1 MSSAIRA
8 NSGNWP
14 PSPGNGACNGSK
26 TPPRRW
32 ARPWTAGLSATAG
45 TPPSSASMATKSSP
59 PAAAAQS
66 RPTDRRGIPPG
77 AGAPV
82 PTNDEEGS
90 QRLKHLTTAAKPP
103 HAWAFL
109 HDQVGY
115 NYRMPNLNAAL
126 GCAQL
131 EQAPRFLAAK
141 RALAAAYA
149 RAFAGL
155 GGLRILPSPPGT
167 ESNYWL
173 VTLLA
178 DSADQ
183 AWLDA
188 TLQAL

>member
-1 MSSAIRA
+1 MSSPIPA

-66 RPTDRRGIPPG
+66 RPTMRGG
-77 AGAPV
+77 TAV
-82 PTNDEEGS
+82 KTKDEEGY
-90 QRLKHLTTAAKPP
+90 QRLKHLTTAAKQP

-126 GCAQL
+126 GCAQ
-131 EQAPRFLAAK
+131 
-141 RALAAAYA
+141 
-149 RAFAGL
+149 
-155 GGLRILPSPPGT
+155 
-167 ESNYWL
+167 
-173 VTLLA
+173 
-178 DSADQ
+178 
-183 AWLDA
+183 
-188 TLQAL
+188 